1 MRTFVDGAEINAE
14 QFGYNTISPGAAWT
28 SIPTVINDL
37 ATFRAWRDFE
47 PSVNKNIS
55 LTNAQCWE
63 CWGYDLRGDRGQ
75 QAGGY
80 NEEAFVFPMY
90 LALDVADQRAH
101 RGADIDATVRSW
113 IAFQDSLVPGTET
126 NFVTW
131 RRKLAAEGREGDMRS
146 QALFIE
152 SGRIR
157 SEDQDYVEGY
167 SSIEITSDVA
177 WQMTSE
183 NEAYPNP
190 NSLNGVLSTFTLNG
204 PVHMG
209 VSATLDPETYYMGH
223 IAEVSL
229 YTRALD
235 AEMIDCAYRD
245 VINGGDIAVCRSP
258 WDIPQR
264 SYANDLVENGIG
276 TSGNNGARV
285 QLFGD
290 TVMHPDLGL
299 VFDGDGDYATVRT
312 GDYAN
317 DGTYTLQFWFTR
329 TDCLAPTN
337 RTGHELLFSHVG
349 NQTMRDISTGPGGE
363 MPGNPE
369 IDVMVACPGFGGD
382 PVSTVGQLDVIRVV
396 MRSDDD
402 LVATFDAP
410 LDAYEAGSG
419 QSGLITDLWVMIT
432 LTVGVE
438 DSATVMRMYYD
449 GNELGTDNSA
459 STFGV
464 NAQQARVA
472 DADNLALTGLP
483 DRRVLLN
490 PMRGLLGGSTLGE
503 AAYLGS
509 AAGGR
514 TGFFTGSIS
523 GLAIYRQPT
532 QPLDVSCS
540 FEYGESLHLSGTTAG
555 DAPTAAWECEDLV
568 GEPLLDTMP
577 GLDCPTALTTLEQ
590 LGGCDLDLS
599 VVSTR
604 PEGSFLRDLCP
615 VSCDNCPELPTA
627 DCVIGADDP
636 DGIIPNV
643 LGCAEIIGFLGAT
656 VETACGGLTVGTL
669 SPLLGGADPTMLISD
684 LCMATCGVCV
694 GGTEGTGGV
703 SGGPANSHAVP
714 VVETM
719 STASSRKDGYDTY
732 QLALELNPELV
743 GNVYTIYA
751 VPGETPPLSFPP
763 AYQTPA
769 PFGVN
774 VGGTNPQFWAFSA
787 DAQWDSWLT
796 VGLTDGSNQGAISHV
811 GLDFDTWGEGQGLSA
826 TDGALFWMNPP
837 SAPPIDELRRIVV
850 IAQITVPSGTSFEA
864 TISAQGSQASMAVG
878 ETWSAPGITFRV

>member
-1 MRTFVDGAEINAE
+1 MSQCQDRRRGQCTENYAADGEFTISFWFWKRACATPGTWEYLFSHQNNSAGIYNEPAPECTDGQISTDAAPCSTWAEISTVINSEEERQAWIRSDPELHGADGSILDQECMECMPNWWRQYRGNYTSQLPWLVPALDLDPVEIDGSMYQVGYPMSLCLDNAGHRDMDVHRTVESFLNFKCTDPEFGDLSSPACNWKTWRRGAQAMPEDQRMRTLFKLGNEIRSEADQSVSGYTTIQLSNDLIPNANINLFLGCSDHGESSSVSGDILRTVLVDDESNRATFDWSLDSARSGGFATDSWVHLALTVDGSRVRTFVDGAEINAE

-337 RTGHELLFSHVG
+337 RTSFSSP
-349 NQTMRDISTGPGGE
+349 MS
-363 MPGNPE
+363 
-369 IDVMVACPGFGGD
+369 A
-382 PVSTVGQLDVIRVV
+382 IRPCAT
-396 MRSDDD
+396 SA
-402 LVATFDAP
+402 LVLA
-410 LDAYEAGSG
+410 E
-419 QSGLITDLWVMIT
+419 
-432 LTVGVE
+432 
-438 DSATVMRMYYD
+438 RC
-449 GNELGTDNSA
+449 
-459 STFGV
+459 
-464 NAQQARVA
+464 QAIQR
-472 DADNLALTGLP
+472 L
-483 DRRVLLN
+483 
-490 PMRGLLGGSTLGE
+490 M
-503 AAYLGS
+503 
-509 AAGGR
+509 
-514 TGFFTGSIS
+514 
-523 GLAIYRQPT
+523 
-532 QPLDVSCS
+532 
-540 FEYGESLHLSGTTAG
+540 
-555 DAPTAAWECEDLV
+555 
-568 GEPLLDTMP
+568 
-577 GLDCPTALTTLEQ
+577 
-590 LGGCDLDLS
+590 
-599 VVSTR
+599 
-604 PEGSFLRDLCP
+604 
-615 VSCDNCPELPTA
+615 
-627 DCVIGADDP
+627 
-636 DGIIPNV
+636 
-643 LGCAEIIGFLGAT
+643 
-656 VETACGGLTVGTL
+656 
-669 SPLLGGADPTMLISD
+669 
-684 LCMATCGVCV
+684 
-694 GGTEGTGGV
+694 
-703 SGGPANSHAVP
+703 
-714 VVETM
+714 
-719 STASSRKDGYDTY
+719 
-732 QLALELNPELV
+732 
-743 GNVYTIYA
+743 
-751 VPGETPPLSFPP
+751 
-763 AYQTPA
+763 
-769 PFGVN
+769 
-774 VGGTNPQFWAFSA
+774 
-787 DAQWDSWLT
+787 
-796 VGLTDGSNQGAISHV
+796 
-811 GLDFDTWGEGQGLSA
+811 
-826 TDGALFWMNPP
+826 
-837 SAPPIDELRRIVV
+837 
-850 IAQITVPSGTSFEA
+850 
-864 TISAQGSQASMAVG
+864 
-878 ETWSAPGITFRV
+878 